1 MVILNKKLVQVMELK
16 HKFILMI
23 NYFFNSI
30 LKSNF
35 NDYKYWILLVYSY
48 LNSLLVFDMMK
59 YFVYINII
67 TNINCFKM

>member
-1 MVILNKKLVQVMELK
+1 MKQVQVMELK

-35 NDYKYWILLVYSY
+35 NDYKYWIL
-48 LNSLLVFDMMK
+48 
-59 YFVYINII
+59 
-67 TNINCFKM
+67 